1 MSWLGT
7 SLCKFKGTV
16 YFIRKPFGI
25 QIRISGMV
33 CNSPMQ
39 TNGDEV
45 VMVNETE
52 LEEMKQCI
60 SGEFQLFFYI

>member
-1 MSWLGT
+1 
-7 SLCKFKGTV
+7 
-16 YFIRKPFGI
+16 
-25 QIRISGMV
+25 MV

-60 SGEFQLFFYI
+60 SGEFQLFFLFSIISLLISTHLAMSEMAAISH